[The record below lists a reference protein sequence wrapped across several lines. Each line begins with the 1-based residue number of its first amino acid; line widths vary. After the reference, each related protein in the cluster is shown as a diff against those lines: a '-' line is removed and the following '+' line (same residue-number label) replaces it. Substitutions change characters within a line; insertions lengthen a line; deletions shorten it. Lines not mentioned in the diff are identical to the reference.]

1 MLGELARLTWLD
13 GAGESEKQLPL
24 SPNYPA
30 DTVIIVR
37 RAGCHDL

>member
-24 SPNYPA
+24 SPNYLA
-30 DTVIIVR
+30 DTVIVR